1 MCGIIGYVGSENAV
15 PIIVEGLKKLEYRGY
30 DSAGIAVYGERGFF
44 DVVKQKGRLAALKER
59 LNEYSLKGYMGIG
72 HTRWAT
78 HGEPS
83 DVNSHPHVGNQN
95 KIAVV
100 HNGIIENYKQ
110 LKGYLETKGI
120 YFMSQTD
127 SEVIAQL
134 AEYYYNGNIM
144 ETVIKVANRLEGSY
158 ALGIMC
164 VDYPGTLI
172 AIKKD
177 NPLIIGISG
186 HGNFIASDLPA
197 VLKHTNKVYYLNDK
211 EIAVLGKGLAEFY
224 NMDKDLIQKTQETVT
239 WSLDSAEK
247 GGYQHFMLKEIMEQP
262 KVLRDTIHS
271 AISGCGNKMVIDNID
286 ITKFNKI
293 VFAACGSAY
302 NAGFAAKYVFE
313 RLLRLPSIEVE
324 LASEFR
330 YRDAVVDG
338 KTLVILISQSGE
350 TADTIAAMREAK
362 SKGAVTLSIVNV
374 VGSTIAKEADYC
386 LFTAAGPEIA
396 VATTKAFSAQL
407 ALLYILAVRFA
418 SRLGKLPAATLGMKG
433 TEDKLQTDT
442 LGVTTVAPLGMKK
455 TEEELKDD
463 MLGVTTGAPLGVKGT
478 EDELMKEI
486 EELPEKAGIILEQID
501 AVQKYAS
508 TCVSYKSIFFIG
520 RNIDYAIALEG
531 SLKLKEIS
539 YIHSEAYAGGELK
552 HGTISLI
559 EEDTLVVAISTCERL
574 YGKLMSNVEQVIS
587 RGAKVLLIGNSPDVK
602 PDGKLSIISLPESCE
617 LFSISLSVIVLQL
630 FSYYIAANKG
640 LDIDKP
646 RNLAK
651 SVTVE

>member
-1 MCGIIGYVGSENAV
+1 VCGIIGYIGREDAV
-15 PIIVEGLKKLEYRGY
+15 PIIVDGLKKLEYRGY
-30 DSAGIAVYGERGFF
+30 DSAGIAIYGKNGF
-44 DVVKQKGRLAALKER
+44 DLVKQKGRLAVLEER
-59 LNEYSLKGYMGIG
+59 LTARSAENKTLCGHLGIG

-83 DVNSHPHVGNQN
+83 DINSHPHVGNKN

-110 LKGYLETKGI
+110 LKERLEHWGI
-120 YFMSQTD
+120 SFASETD

-134 AEYYYNGNIM
+134 AEHYYDGNIID
-144 ETVIKVANRLEGSY
+144 TVIKVSNAVEGSY

-164 VDYPGTLI
+164 IDEPDTLI
-172 AIKKD
+172 AVKKD
-177 NPLIIGISG
+177 NPLIIGVSE
-186 HGNFIASDLPA
+186 HGNFIASDVPA

-211 EIAVLGKGLAEFY
+211 EIAIIKEGSVKFY
-224 NMDKDLIQKTQETVT
+224 NLDNELLEKNIETIT

-247 GGYQHFMLKEIMEQP
+247 GGYPHFMLKEIMEQP
-262 KVLRDTIHS
+262 KVLRDTIQS
-271 AISGCGNKMVIDNID
+271 VLGMGKNKTELEKVNISR
-286 ITKFNKI
+286 FNKI
-293 VFAACGSAY
+293 IISACGSAY
-302 NAGFAAKYVFE
+302 NAGVTAKYVFE
-313 RLLRLPSIEVE
+313 KLCRISVEVE

-330 YRDAVVDG
+330 YKDAIIDE
-338 KTLVILISQSGE
+338 KTLVILVSQSGE

-362 SKGAVTLSIVNV
+362 SKKAAVLSIVNV

-407 ALLYILAVRFA
+407 VLLYMLAIRFAVSLGKITKDEEENYIAQINSLPDKVALLL
-418 SRLGKLPAATLGMKG
+418 
-433 TEDKLQTDT
+433 DKIGSIQ
-442 LGVTTVAPLGMKK
+442 M
-455 TEEELKDD
+455 
-463 MLGVTTGAPLGVKGT
+463 
-478 EDELMKEI
+478 
-486 EELPEKAGIILEQID
+486 
-501 AVQKYAS
+501 YAS
-508 TCVSYKSIFFIG
+508 TCVGYKSIFFIG

-552 HGTISLI
+552 HGTISLV
-559 EEDTLVVAISTCERL
+559 EENTLVVALSNCEYL
-574 YGKLMSNVEQVIS
+574 HGKIMSNAQQVMS
-587 RGAKVLLIGNSPDVK
+587 RGAKVLLIGNCSEKEQDNEKFYHIV
-602 PDGKLSIISLPESCE
+602 LPGIHD
-617 LFSISLSVIVLQL
+617 LFSPSLSVIVLQL
-630 FSYYIAANKG
+630 FSYYVAANKG

>member
-1 MCGIIGYVGSENAV
+1 MCGIIGYVGNENAV
-15 PIIVEGLKKLEYRGY
+15 PIIVDGLKKLEYRGY
-30 DSAGIAVYGERGFF
+30 DSAGIAVYGESGLF
-44 DVVKQKGRLAALKER
+44 DVVKQKGRLAALEDK
-59 LNEYSLKGYMGIG
+59 LSGFAVKGIMGIG

-83 DVNSHPHVGNQN
+83 DANSHPHLGTGG

-110 LKGYLETKGI
+110 LKEYLLKKGI
-120 YFMSQTD
+120 CFASQTD

-134 AEYYYNGNIM
+134 AEYYYNGDIM
-144 ETVIKVANRLEGSY
+144 ETIIKVANRLEGSY

-164 VDYPGTLI
+164 TDDPDRLI

-177 NPLIIGISG
+177 NPLIIGVSE
-186 HGNFIASDLPA
+186 HGSFIASDVPA
-197 VLKHTNKVYYLNDK
+197 VLKHTNRVYYLGDK
-211 EIAVLGKGLAEFY
+211 EIAVLKKDSVSFY
-224 NMDKDLIQKTQETVT
+224 NIDREPIEKTLERIT
-239 WSLDSAEK
+239 WSAGSAEK
-247 GGYQHFMLKEIMEQP
+247 GGYEHFMLKEIMEQP
-262 KVLRDTIHS
+262 KVLRDTIAS
-271 AISGCGNKMVIDNID
+271 ALNSGENKTVIDKLEIERY
-286 ITKFNKI
+286 NKI
-293 VFAACGSAY
+293 VITACGSAY
-302 NAGFAAKYVFE
+302 NAGFAAKYIFE
-313 RLLRLPSIEVE
+313 RLCRFPSVEVE

-330 YRDAVVDG
+330 YKDAVIDS

-362 SKGAVTLSIVNV
+362 SKGSDTLSIVNV

-396 VATTKAFSAQL
+396 VATTKAFSTQL
-407 ALLYILAVRFA
+407 VLLYILAIRFA
-418 SRLGKLPAATLGMKG
+418 ARLGRITPEYERELSHQITTLPDKAA
-433 TEDKLQTDT
+433 Q
-442 LGVTTVAPLGMKK
+442 
-455 TEEELKDD
+455 
-463 MLGVTTGAPLGVKGT
+463 
-478 EDELMKEI
+478 
-486 EELPEKAGIILEQID
+486 ILEQID
-501 AVQKYAS
+501 FIQKYAS
-508 TCVSYKSIFFIG
+508 ESVGSKSIFFIG

-559 EEDTLVVAISTCERL
+559 EEETLVVALSNCPSL
-574 YGKLMSNVEQVIS
+574 YGKIMSNIEQVIS
-587 RGAKVLLIGNSPDVK
+587 RGAKVLMIGNQPKIKS
-602 PDGKLSIISLPESCE
+602 DGKLSHIPLPEICE
-617 LFSISLSVIVLQL
+617 LFSPSLSVIVMQL
-630 FSYYIAANKG
+630 FSYYTAANKG

>member
-1 MCGIIGYVGSENAV
+1 MCGIIGYVGKEDAV
-15 PIIVEGLKKLEYRGY
+15 SIIIEGLKKLEYRGY
-30 DSAGIAVYGERGFF
+30 DSAGIAVYGKNGL
-44 DVVKQKGRLAALKER
+44 DVVKQKGRLAALEARLLER
-59 LNEYSLKGYMGIG
+59 PLAGHIGIG

-83 DVNSHPHVGNQN
+83 DVNSHPHVGSKN

-110 LKGYLETKGI
+110 LKERLEHYGVNFT
-120 YFMSQTD
+120 SQTD

-134 AEYYYNGNIM
+134 AEHYYNGDLLD
-144 ETVIKVANRLEGSY
+144 TVIHVSNALEGSY
-158 ALGIMC
+158 ALGVIC
-164 VDYPGTLI
+164 VDEPDTLI

-177 NPLIIGISG
+177 NPLIIGVSE
-186 HGNFIASDLPA
+186 HGNFIASDVPA

-211 EIAVLGKGLAEFY
+211 EITVLKSHSVQFF
-224 NMDKDLIQKTQETVT
+224 NTDKEPVQKSLETIT
-239 WSLDSAEK
+239 WNLDSAEK
-247 GGYQHFMLKEIMEQP
+247 DGYPHFMLKEIMEQP
-262 KVLRDTIHS
+262 KIIRETVNAAVNNYKSI
-271 AISGCGNKMVIDNID
+271 IDNID
-286 ITKFNKI
+286 VAGFTKI
-293 VFAACGSAY
+293 VITACGSAY
-302 NAGFAAKYVFE
+302 NAGIVAKYVFE
-313 RLLRLPSIEVE
+313 KLCRFPSIEVE

-330 YRDAVVDG
+330 YRDTVINE

-362 SKGAVTLSIVNV
+362 AKGSVTLAIVNV
-374 VGSTIAKEADYC
+374 VGSTIAKEADFC
-386 LFTAAGPEIA
+386 LLTAAGPEIA

-407 ALLYILAVRFA
+407 VLLYLLAVWFA
-418 SRLGKLPAATLGMKG
+418 VKLGALSREMEQDLLAQITALSGKTA
-433 TEDKLQTDT
+433 DI
-442 LGVTTVAPLGMKK
+442 
-455 TEEELKDD
+455 LK
-463 MLGVTTGAPLGVKGT
+463 
-478 EDELMKEI
+478 
-486 EELPEKAGIILEQID
+486 QID
-501 AVQKYAS
+501 SIQKYAAG
-508 TCVSYKSIFFIG
+508 CVGYKSIFFIG

-559 EEDTLVVAISTCERL
+559 EEDTLVVAISNCPPL
-574 YGKLMSNVEQVIS
+574 YGKIMSNVEQVKS
-587 RGAKVLLIGNSPDVK
+587 RGAKVLLIGNCPRVEPNDK
-602 PDGKLSIISLPESCE
+602 IFQITLPEISE
-617 LFSISLSVIVLQL
+617 LFSPSLSVMVLQL